1 MRSVT
6 LTLTLIYL
14 FMFDSFL
21 QKGSRLSHLYYLP
34 SERSAST
41 VITMISDKYQFIT
54 DPNPEEIEQIIALY
68 READWWDERDNG
80 NHELIRHIVSGSH
93 CFLTVRDGNEIVGMG
108 RAISD
113 HVNDAYIHDVIVF
126 PRLRRQGVGTKIV
139 EEIVGRLRSENIR
152 WIGLIA
158 QNDTH
163 SFYRKIGF
171 SEMPF
176 SVPMLLKVD
185 YNR

>member
-1 MRSVT
+1 
-6 LTLTLIYL
+6 
-14 FMFDSFL
+14 
-21 QKGSRLSHLYYLP
+21 
-34 SERSAST
+34 
-41 VITMISDKYQFIT
+41 MISYKYQFIT
-54 DPNPEEIEQIIALY
+54 DPNPEEIEQIMVLY
-68 READWWDERDNG
+68 REAGWWDEQDNG
-80 NHELIRHIVSGSH
+80 NRELIRRIVSGSH

-126 PRLRRQGVGTKIV
+126 PRLRRQGIGKKIV
-139 EEIVGRLRSENIR
+139 EEIVGRLYSDNIR

-171 SEMPF
+171 EEMPF
-176 SVPMLLKVD
+176 SLPMLLKID
-185 YNR
+185 YKR